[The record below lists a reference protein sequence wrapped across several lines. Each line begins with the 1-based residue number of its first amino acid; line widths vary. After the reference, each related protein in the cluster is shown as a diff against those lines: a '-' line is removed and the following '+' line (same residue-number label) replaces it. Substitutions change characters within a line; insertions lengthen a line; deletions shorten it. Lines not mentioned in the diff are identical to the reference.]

1 MFAVTASVILI
12 TSGLEAIRK
21 TEIRNLQMEIVFY
34 VFGVLLHQGKM
45 LIIKR
50 EKQVLIFKIYFLIFP

>member
-12 TSGLEAIRK
+12 TSGQEAIRK

-45 LIIKR
+45 LIITR
-50 EKQVLIFKIYFLIFP
+50 EKQVLIF